1 MPDVPLRYSPTKP
14 YGKGQV
20 DEPERS
26 TWTCGNGWWI
36 WEIRCGV
43 RRLGYQRL
51 KGQERNCVDFVY
63 VHALIFDEDSTV
75 VNNRALVKKQ
85 PSPLEDCIYCCG
97 HASQLL
103 QKVPQF
109 EGKQDHPT
117 WEVLILLIIG
127 IIGWISPTIC
137 TIRTVLLRDQ
147 APVSSKLVLQ
157 SAIWHWPQRPAPLGR
172 QHLPHSMQ
180 PMWLQL
186 WGPRFLGEELK
197 KPGFGKTA

>member
-1 MPDVPLRYSPTKP
+1 M
-14 YGKGQV
+14 
-20 DEPERS
+20 
-26 TWTCGNGWWI
+26 
-36 WEIRCGV
+36 
-43 RRLGYQRL
+43 
-51 KGQERNCVDFVY
+51 DFVY

-157 SAIWHWPQRPAPLGR
+157 SEI
-172 QHLPHSMQ
+172 
-180 PMWLQL
+180 
-186 WGPRFLGEELK
+186 
-197 KPGFGKTA
+197 